1 MRSFYC
7 HLNKGEKM
15 GPLPVLS
22 IIHTITIGTMLNFN
36 GGNNGH
42 WLENVMRQQ
51 ILKDNKVEV
60 WRILWKGGRP
70 SNYLSLTLT

>member
-1 MRSFYC
+1 
-7 HLNKGEKM
+7 M
-15 GPLPVLS
+15 GPLPILS

-42 WLENVMRQQ
+42 LLENVMRQQ

-60 WRILWKGGRP
+60 
-70 SNYLSLTLT
+70 

>member
-1 MRSFYC
+1 
-7 HLNKGEKM
+7 M
-15 GPLPVLS
+15 GPLPILS

-51 ILKDNKVEV
+51 ILKNNKVEV
-60 WRILWKGGRP
+60 
-70 SNYLSLTLT
+70 